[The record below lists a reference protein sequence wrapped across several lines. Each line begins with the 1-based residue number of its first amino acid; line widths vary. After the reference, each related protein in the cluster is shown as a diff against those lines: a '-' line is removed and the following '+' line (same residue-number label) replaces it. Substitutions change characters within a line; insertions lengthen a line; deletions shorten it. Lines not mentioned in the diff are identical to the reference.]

1 MRNVGTRNKAKDW
14 IRLAAKV
21 SLLFTEPRV
30 REAISDRLKDTVSDL
45 TDTISGK
52 YDDMADRVSSK
63 YADAVDRVEAAADA
77 LQGQGYWPS
86 RVDRIS
92 AGGGNWSGIGNS
104 VGACSRRSRSANPFA
119 IKRSISRT
127 RYVNQ
132 SRPCLPRAPRDE
144 FKFQEKCNSQ
154 HVNET
159 PRKERLLRAGLNT
172 KH

>member
-45 TDTISGK
+45 NDTISGK

-86 RVDRIS
+86 RLTGFLLGV
-92 AGGGNWSGIGNS
+92 GIG
-104 VGACSRRSRSANPFA
+104 
-119 IKRSISRT
+119 
-127 RYVNQ
+127 
-132 SRPCLPRAPRDE
+132 
-144 FKFQEKCNSQ
+144 
-154 HVNET
+154 
-159 PRKERLLRAGLNT
+159 AGLGILLAPASGSEIRESVRDKAVDITNKIRQSVSSMPST
-172 KH
+172 GTEG